1 MARAYSL
8 DLRERV
14 FKFLEKNN
22 DKNEASNLFGVSPRT
37 IQRWVERKKK
47 TGSFKPLQKKFAYR
61 KIDYDLLSK
70 YVEDNPDKFLF
81 EIAEKFSVT
90 LQAVFYALKNLKITR
105 KKRLLSTRKE
115 RLIKEKASLKSWK
128 KSH

>member
-1 MARAYSL
+1 LARAYSL

-47 TGSFKPLQKKFAYR
+47 TGSFKPLQKKIAYR

-105 KKRLLSTRKE
+105 KKKLLSTRKE